1 MTDKE
6 LLLAMYNNTQ
16 EIKHDVQF
24 VMNGMESLKDEI
36 QVLKEDVQGLKDEMQ
51 VLKED
56 VQGLKEDVRI
66 LKEDVQDLKE
76 RVQVLEQ
83 RVTNIEL
90 TLENETNR
98 HIQLLAEN
106 HITLVDKLNGALR
119 VQDKSMLYEIKVDGL
134 QKRVNCLEQEMNELK
149 SKIA

>member
-1 MTDKE
+1 MTDRE
-6 LLLAMYNNTQ
+6 LLLAMYNDTQ
-16 EIKHDVQF
+16 EIKRDVQ
-24 VMNGMESLKDEI
+24 
-36 QVLKEDVQGLKDEMQ
+36 VLVNDM
-51 VLKED
+51 
-56 VQGLKEDVRI
+56 QGLKEEVRT
-66 LKEDVQDLKE
+66 LKKE
-76 RVQVLEQ
+76 VQVLKDDVQILKQ

-106 HITLVDKLNGALR
+106 HISLVDKLNGALR

-134 QKRVNCLEQEMNELK
+134 QTRVNRLEQEMKELK

>member
-1 MTDKE
+1 MTDSE
-6 LLLAMYNNTQ
+6 LLLAMYNDTQ
-16 EIKHDVQF
+16 EIKRDVQ
-24 VMNGMESLKDEI
+24 VLVNDMQDVKEE
-36 QVLKEDVQGLKDEMQ
+36 VRTLKEDVQTLKKEVQ
-51 VLKED
+51 VLKD
-56 VQGLKEDVRI
+56 D
-66 LKEDVQDLKE
+66 
-76 RVQVLEQ
+76 VQVLKDDVQVLKQ

-106 HITLVDKLNGALR
+106 HISLVDKLNGALR

-134 QKRVNCLEQEMNELK
+134 QTRVNCLEQEMKELK